1 MNNDGLLIILWEH
14 KKKEKNSIKITIFLY
29 MVKVVGYP
37 KIYKEIN

>member
-14 KKKEKNSIKITIFLY
+14 KKKEKNSKKITIFLD
-29 MVKVVGYP
+29 MVKVVGYS